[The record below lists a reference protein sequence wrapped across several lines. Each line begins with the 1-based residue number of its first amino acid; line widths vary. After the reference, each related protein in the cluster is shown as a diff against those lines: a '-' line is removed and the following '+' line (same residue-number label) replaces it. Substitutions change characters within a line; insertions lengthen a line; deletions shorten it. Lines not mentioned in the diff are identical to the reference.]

1 MLRLKL
7 KVQTHKNN
15 LQTLR
20 LLPATQERLVM
31 FLREHEDL
39 LPCVQ
44 EKISISQEKKQIHRR
59 TQSESGTRHGWWLQ
73 HHGVR
78 HKKNLVLNI
87 SAPLRE
93 TDKEIVAEFYYR
105 LHTKRCGINPQRREL
120 CIWAE
125 DVFKLHLHTWWPSLQ
140 HNTFSAAL

>member
-31 FLREHEDL
+31 FLREHEAL

-44 EKISISQEKKQIHRR
+44 EKISISQEKNKYTGERRVRVARGMADGCSTMESDTKRIWFWIFQHPWEKQI
-59 TQSESGTRHGWWLQ
+59 
-73 HHGVR
+73 
-78 HKKNLVLNI
+78 
-87 SAPLRE
+87 
-93 TDKEIVAEFYYR
+93 
-105 LHTKRCGINPQRREL
+105 KR
-120 CIWAE
+120 
-125 DVFKLHLHTWWPSLQ
+125 
-140 HNTFSAAL
+140 